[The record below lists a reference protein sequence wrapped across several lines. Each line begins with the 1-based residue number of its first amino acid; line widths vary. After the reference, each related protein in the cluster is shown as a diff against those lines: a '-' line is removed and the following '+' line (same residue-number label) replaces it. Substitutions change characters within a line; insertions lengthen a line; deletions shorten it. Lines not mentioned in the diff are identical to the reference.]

1 MSHKTARLIYISLQ
15 GFITIALAVAV
26 AMVWLQQLIPG
37 RSQQYH
43 VSYLPAM
50 MLHLL
55 LTLAGTVS
63 ALFLPMTS
71 RNEIERDLMPPL
83 FICMALTDIPIV
95 MYLISSGFL
104 TISCISCV
112 ARIAIF
118 AVLFSGVLMV
128 YLGLFHLGINTGKII
143 PFTLLG
149 AAGSLLISTTVPL
162 SIALHPFEPSQWVTN
177 QQLFFLPLLLGML
190 AIFNYIALYIRE
202 RTKHIMFRGLSISLV
217 IVGHLLYLH
226 RGHPSMVWIGIILF
240 ILGTVVGIPRGRFS
254 QLQ

>member
-1 MSHKTARLIYISLQ
+1 MSHKTTRLVYISIH
-15 GFITIALAVAV
+15 GIIVVVLAFGVGIL
-26 AMVWLQQLIPG
+26 WLGQLLPG
-37 RSQQYH
+37 KFDQDY
-43 VSYLPAM
+43 VSYLPATG
-50 MLHLL
+50 LHLL
-55 LTLAGTVS
+55 LTLAGTIS

-83 FICMALTDIPIV
+83 FICMALTDIPIII
-95 MYLISSGFL
+95 YLVSRGVL
-104 TISCISCV
+104 TLPCISCI

-118 AVLFSGVLMV
+118 AVLFSGILMV

-143 PFTLLG
+143 PFAVLG

-162 SIALHPFEPSQWVTN
+162 SVARYPFEPSQWITN
-177 QQLFFLPLLLGML
+177 RQLIFVPLLFGIL

-202 RTKHIMFRGLSISLV
+202 RTKHIMFRAISISLV

-226 RGHPSMVWIGIILF
+226 RVHPSMVWAGVVLF
-240 ILGTVVGIPRGRFS
+240 ALGTVVGIPRGRFS